1 MALVVTNAATLE
13 MAKYY
18 LNASQPQN
26 LVLRLFTNNITPS
39 PDSTAS
45 DFVEARSGGYSP
57 IPLSGAQWTVKPG
70 PPVEASFSQ
79 QAFTCNG
86 SGIVQS
92 CYGYFVTREQSGQV
106 AHAERFPNAPY
117 AFANDGDQI
126 KITPRITFQQET

>member
-1 MALVVTNAATLE
+1 MALVITDSAATE
-13 MAKYY
+13 MARYY
-18 LNASQPQN
+18 VNASQPQN
-26 LVLRLFTNNITPS
+26 LVLRLFVNNVTPTA
-39 PDSTAS
+39 DSKAS

-57 IPLSGAQWTVKPG
+57 ITLSGDQWTVAPG
-70 PPVEASFSQ
+70 TPIEASFPQ

-126 KITPRITFQQET
+126 KITPRITFQQEK